1 MIVQDSIHS
10 TIPLY
15 EQSFSDFN
23 NIKLSTNKI
32 VFIKVREL
40 FLCTFLLLNKLMIT
54 KFKKYSNMAD
64 LFNEIFNDKS
74 KSLKTKCVVL
84 GISAKKTTSYYLD
97 VTQTTV
103 ITYVG
108 CCTKNCDNIC
118 CMLHKQLYLCT
129 LFLFSQFHMVSFSC
143 LFFRLL
149 FNCTLHFLFV
159 TLAYSLKTVQKGQE
173 ILIIAC

>member
-32 VFIKVREL
+32 VFIKVTEL

-84 GISAKKTTSYYLD
+84 GISAKKNNIILS
-97 VTQTTV
+97 
-103 ITYVG
+103 G
-108 CCTKNCDNIC
+108 CYTNNCDNIC
-118 CMLHKQLYLCT
+118 WVLHKKLWQHMLHVTQTT
-129 LFLFSQFHMVSFSC
+129 LSLHTVPFLTVSHGFLLMSFFSFAV
-143 LFFRLL
+143 
-149 FNCTLHFLFV
+149 
-159 TLAYSLKTVQKGQE
+159 
-173 ILIIAC
+173 